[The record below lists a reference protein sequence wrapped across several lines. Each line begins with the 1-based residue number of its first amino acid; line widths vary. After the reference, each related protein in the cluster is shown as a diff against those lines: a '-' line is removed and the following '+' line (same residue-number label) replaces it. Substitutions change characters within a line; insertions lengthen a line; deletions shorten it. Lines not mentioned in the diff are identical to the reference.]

1 MDEKEWMNDPALEG
15 IDKSKLDFLEKL
27 VIKSSS
33 MTQKEMLPFLLSLA
47 KLSRENNISFDKNEI
62 FGRSRVEEVTGLKNT
77 RASLF
82 LKELLERNIIQKV
95 TGHGKGKYTFFI
107 KE

>member
-62 FGRSRVEEVTGLKNT
+62 QLIYSVIR
-77 RASLF
+77 
-82 LKELLERNIIQKV
+82 
-95 TGHGKGKYTFFI
+95 KYSTPDDIAKMEKISSYFQ
-107 KE
+107 